1 MIAVKG
7 HSLTSVFV
15 GDEPVKEIR
24 KGVKLLW
31 RAGKFL
37 NVSPQF
43 IFLMKSNNH
52 SSDVN
57 VTSNT
62 EWEVDNI

>member
-7 HSLTSVFV
+7 HSLTGVFV

-43 IFLMKSNNH
+43 IFLMKSNNN

>member
-37 NVSPQF
+37 NVSPKL
-43 IFLMKSNNH
+43 IFLMKSNNN

-57 VTSNT
+57 VTCNT